1 MSRMR
6 FVTTL
11 TILLVALADF
21 ASCGAFCEDMTVT
34 QDAQVAPSSIVHSA
48 SDDCGDSHQ
57 EESKT
62 VCTDACMGCA
72 YSLTPRSESVTAM
85 VTIAGTIE
93 SFESH
98 PLSRS
103 ISVLDRPPRAA

>member
-1 MSRMR
+1 MFRMR

-21 ASCGAFCEDMTVT
+21 ASCGAFCEDLTVT
-34 QDAQVAPSSIVHSA
+34 QDAQVASSSIIHSA

-72 YSLTPRSESVTAM
+72 YSLTPSSDSVVASVTIVRAED
-85 VTIAGTIE
+85 ALE
-93 SFESH
+93 SF